1 MAKDQ
6 KDSCTKLT
14 QIAFGILCYRARC
27 YFLAIWEIYVNL
39 LSGVVNIIT
48 WTPWVPKEW
57 ATWSPWTNG
66 CGSGLRAFL
75 TLVNGAI
82 TLGCTWVHHNRSPLD
97 SPTQL
102 AFKCSICSMTDLF
115 LAINSQKT
123 FCHSLGCTHHQ
134 FLQVFQPPPQE
145 GMYLQGF
152 PYHSAM
158 ECGNSSFI
166 CFMVRRDAC
175 RRPEPWGNLTWL
187 PNFLCQQTRL
197 LATDSQLMWSLRID
211 GLSWVAS
218 GFANSKLGT
227 PKNDKKCTP
236 MMSDSNIAWPLF
248 CWHLPTI
255 GFAEILT

>member
-39 LSGVVNIIT
+39 LSGVVNNHHLNPLSSQRMSYLKPLNQRMRIRI
-48 WTPWVPKEW
+48 ESLSDLGQREQLHW
-57 ATWSPWTNG
+57 AAH
-66 CGSGLRAFL
+66 GSTTTG
-75 TLVNGAI
+75 
-82 TLGCTWVHHNRSPLD
+82 VHSTHQP
-97 SPTQL
+97 QL

-197 LATDSQLMWSLRID
+197 LAHGFSIDVEPPYRRIV
-211 GLSWVAS
+211 LS
-218 GFANSKLGT
+218 GFWICQFKARDT
-227 PKNDKKCTP
+227 KK
-236 MMSDSNIAWPLF
+236 
-248 CWHLPTI
+248 
-255 GFAEILT
+255 